1 MTVFITNILI
11 AFLIGSMIF
20 FSAVVSPSV
29 FASLNSK
36 GSSKFLRTIFP
47 RMFLF
52 GFLISLIGIILTFIS
67 SDFYNSIIL
76 AIIALSFIINRNYL
90 TPLINNFRDK
100 ELEGDAVAAKKFKI
114 MHFLSVLLF
123 VINFF
128 FLILVIIF
136 NYINYNL

>member
-1 MTVFITNILI
+1 
-11 AFLIGSMIF
+11 MIF

-76 AIIALSFIINRNYL
+76 AIIALSFLINRNYL
-90 TPLINNFRDK
+90 TPLINNFRDQ
-100 ELEGDAVAAKKFKI
+100 ELEGDAIAAKKFKI

>member
-1 MTVFITNILI
+1 
-11 AFLIGSMIF
+11 MIF

-52 GFLISLIGIILTFIS
+52 GFLISLIGLVLTLIAGSFFNAIILV
-67 SDFYNSIIL
+67 IIGL
-76 AIIALSFIINRNYL
+76 FFIINRNYL
-90 TPLINNFRDK
+90 TPQINNFRDK
-100 ELEGDAVAAKKFKI
+100 ELEGDRSAKKKFKM
-114 MHFLSVLLF
+114 MHLISVLLF
-123 VINFF
+123 IINFF
-128 FLILVIIF
+128 LLISIIVL

>member
-1 MTVFITNILI
+1 
-11 AFLIGSMIF
+11 MIF

-90 TPLINNFRDK
+90 TPLINNFRDQ

>member
-1 MTVFITNILI
+1 
-11 AFLIGSMIF
+11 MIF

-52 GFLISLIGIILTFIS
+52 GFIISFIGILLTLVS
-67 SDFYNSIIL
+67 SSFYNSIIL
-76 AIIALSFIINRNYL
+76 VVVALSFIINRNYL
-90 TPLINNFRDK
+90 TPMINNFRDQ
-100 ELEGDAVAAKKFKI
+100 ELEGSIDAAKKFKV
-114 MHFLSVLLF
+114 MHLFSVLLF

-128 FLILVIIF
+128 LLILIIVL
-136 NYINYNL
+136 NYLNYSL